1 MLSEK
6 EYTMTQFIQD
16 LLIKRFPGNLV
27 KQQLDESTSNKLN
40 FACPYC
46 GDSEKDQT
54 KKRGNYY
61 FKSGTYKCY
70 NDGCLTY
77 ATNKEFIL
85 AFASDNSLSIPS
97 VTAVVVPKLTGSE
110 TKRGFMM
117 EFLMKPN
124 INSKL
129 LNISN
134 LAERFQLKKCID
146 ARPESKVGK
155 YIRSRHLLTLPV
167 FIDTCYFDPSD
178 SKIFIFNLDIISGK
192 ILGVSTRKIDDDA
205 PGPRYDIK
213 NYSEF
218 SDKKLVS
225 DYTDDEISKL
235 DNINNFYNILN
246 VRFTKPVIV
255 TEGQFDSMFMY
266 NSIATT
272 GVTKSKSL
280 LGTLLSKRN
289 AYIFFDNDSAG
300 KTESMKLINQGYNVF
315 LWTKFISDVRKKY
328 PSNRKEVNDIGDI
341 NALFQFYIDRG
352 DPMTVPDFNELLMK
366 YFSDSVYDLLS
377 I

>member
-1 MLSEK
+1 
-6 EYTMTQFIQD
+6 MTQFIQD
-16 LLIKRFPGNLV
+16 LLIKRFPGNLI
-27 KQQLDESTSNKLN
+27 KQELDESTNNKLN

-77 ATNKEFIL
+77 ATNKEFII
-85 AFASDNSLSIPS
+85 AFASKNSLSIPS
-97 VTAVVVPKLTGSE
+97 VTAVVVPKLMGRE

-117 EFLMKPN
+117 EFLLDPKIN
-124 INSKL
+124 IKL
-129 LNISN
+129 LNVNI
-134 LAERFQLKKCID
+134 LAERFQLTKCIE
-146 ARPESKVGK
+146 ACPNSRVGK
-155 YIRSRHLLTLPV
+155 YIRSRHLLSLPV
-167 FIDTCYFDPSD
+167 FRDTCYYDTND
-178 SKIFIFNLDIISGK
+178 SKIFIFNLDIRSGK
-192 ILGVSTRKIDDDA
+192 ILGVSTRKIDDDM

-218 SDKKLVS
+218 SDKNLVS
-225 DYTDDEISKL
+225 DLSDGDVSKL

-246 VRFTKPVIV
+246 VKFNMPIVV
-255 TEGQFDSMFMY
+255 TEGQFDSMFLY

-280 LGTLLSKRN
+280 LGSLLSTNN

-315 LWTKFISDVRKKY
+315 LWSRFIGDLRKKY
-328 PSNRKEVNDIGDI
+328 MNNRKEVNDIGDI
-341 NALFQFYIDRG
+341 NALFQFYIDVG
-352 DPMTVPDFNELLMK
+352 DPMSVPDFNKLLMG
-366 YFSDSVYDLLS
+366 YFSNSVYDLLS

>member
-1 MLSEK
+1 MFSEK

-16 LLIKRFPGNLV
+16 LLIKRFPGNLI
-27 KQQLDESTSNKLN
+27 KQQLDKSDNKLN

-77 ATNKEFIL
+77 ATNKEFIIE
-85 AFASDNSLSIPS
+85 FASKNSLSIPS
-97 VTAVVVPKLTGSE
+97 VTAVNVPKLMGRE

-117 EFLMKPN
+117 EFLLDPKIN
-124 INSKL
+124 IKL
-129 LNISN
+129 LNVKI
-134 LAERFQLKKCID
+134 LAERFQLEKCIN
-146 ARPESKVGK
+146 ALPESKVGK
-155 YIRSRHLLTLPV
+155 YIRSRHLLNLPV
-167 FIDTCYFDPSD
+167 FRDTCYYDPSD
-178 SKIFIFNLDIISGK
+178 SKIFIFNLDIGSGK
-192 ILGVSTRKIDDDA
+192 ILGVSTRKIDNDA

-218 SDKKLVS
+218 ADKKLTRE
-225 DYTDDEISKL
+225 YTDDDIAKL

-246 VRFTKPVIV
+246 IKFTKPVIV

-280 LGTLLSKRN
+280 LGSLLSTKN
-289 AYIFFDNDSAG
+289 AYIFFDNDNAG
-300 KTESMKLINQGYNVF
+300 KAESMKLINQGYNVF
-315 LWTKFISDVRKKY
+315 LWSKFIGELRKKY
-328 PSNRKEVNDIGDI
+328 INNRREVNNIGDI
-341 NALFQFYIDRG
+341 NALFQFYIDMG
-352 DPMTVPDFNELLMK
+352 DPMTISDFNEMLMK
-366 YFSDSVYDLLS
+366 YFSNSMYDLLS
-377 I
+377 V